1 MQSAVLKGT
10 QSGYEVILD
19 ESSSLEQINIDL
31 KNLLNRLSENNL
43 KKSENIK
50 LNIRIGNRLFS
61 QEQKNIIIDN
71 INSYH
76 GLSVGHFISNVLTK
90 EDAKDK
96 FKQKYIE
103 PMSKTI
109 RNGQEVNVDGDVL
122 FFGTVHEG
130 GKLFAS
136 GNIYNMGNVKGIIQA
151 GYPDN
156 EDKLIIGNLH
166 NAQQVRVG
174 EQYDIVSD
182 NPIDDEENTVV
193 YVNDLHLLSYGKIND
208 LKEINPKFFNRIGGI
223 I

>member
-31 KNLLNRLSENNL
+31 KNMLNRLSENNL

-90 EDAKDK
+90 EDAKAK

>member
-10 QSGYEVILD
+10 QSGYEVILN

-31 KNLLNRLSENNL
+31 KNLLNRLSESNL
-43 KKSENIK
+43 KKSEDIK

-61 QEQKNIIIDN
+61 QEQKNTIMEN

-76 GLSVGHFISNVLTK
+76 GLSVGHFMSNVLTK
-90 EDAKDK
+90 EDAEAK

-109 RNGQEVNVDGDVL
+109 RNGQEVNIDGDVL
-122 FFGTVHEG
+122 FFGNVHEG

-136 GNIYNMGNVKGIIQA
+136 GNIYNMGNIKGIVQA

-182 NPIDDEENTVV
+182 NPINNKESTVV
-193 YVNDLHLLSYGKIND
+193 YVNDLHLLSYGKINE

>member
-90 EDAKDK
+90 EDAKAK

>member
-19 ESSSLEQINIDL
+19 ESSSLEQINTDL
-31 KNLLNRLSENNL
+31 KNLLNRLGENNL

-61 QEQKNIIIDN
+61 QEQKNIMIDS

-90 EDAKDK
+90 EDAKAK

-136 GNIYNMGNVKGIIQA
+136 GNIYNMGNVNGIIQA

-182 NPIDDEENTVV
+182 NPIDDEESTVI

>member
-10 QSGYEVILD
+10 QSGYEIILD
-19 ESSSLEQINIDL
+19 ESSSLDQINIDL
-31 KNLLNRLSENNL
+31 NNLLNRLSENNL

-61 QEQKNIIIDN
+61 QEQKNTIMNN
-71 INSYH
+71 INSYR

-90 EDAKDK
+90 EDAKAK

-109 RNGQEVNVDGDVL
+109 RNGQEVNIDGDVL

-136 GNIYNMGNVKGIIQA
+136 GNIYNMGNVNGIIQA

-182 NPIDDEENTVV
+182 NPIDDKENTVI
-193 YVNDLHLLSYGKIND
+193 YVNDLHLLSYGRIND

>member
-19 ESSSLEQINIDL
+19 ESSSLEQINTDL
-31 KNLLNRLSENNL
+31 KNLLNRLGENNL

-90 EDAKDK
+90 EDAKAK

>member
-19 ESSSLEQINIDL
+19 ESSSLEQINTDL
-31 KNLLNRLSENNL
+31 KNLLNRLGENNL

-61 QEQKNIIIDN
+61 QEQKNIMIDN

-90 EDAKDK
+90 EDAKAK

-136 GNIYNMGNVKGIIQA
+136 GNIYNMGNVNGIIQA

-182 NPIDDEENTVV
+182 NPIDDEESTVV

>member
-1 MQSAVLKGT
+1 
-10 QSGYEVILD
+10 
-19 ESSSLEQINIDL
+19 
-31 KNLLNRLSENNL
+31 
-43 KKSENIK
+43 
-50 LNIRIGNRLFS
+50 
-61 QEQKNIIIDN
+61 
-71 INSYH
+71 
-76 GLSVGHFISNVLTK
+76 
-90 EDAKDK
+90 
-96 FKQKYIE
+96 
-103 PMSKTI
+103 MSKTI